1 MAWPVHLD
9 ARSCWTTS
17 WPPPMKIVFLG
28 SVPLNSSP
36 PSWWIVSRGI
46 PFHPL
51 WFSEEKVVEWEARRS
66 WDPRRRGRCGQL
78 LLVKFCLDIRRSK
91 LCLGVLPLAE
101 SVGGC
106 SRLRSSRNR
115 VFPQRSVGFVIYV
128 FLFFSFG
135 NGLCLK
141 VSFVFVCVA
150 SWPRAWAGFLPWWK
164 WVSRPTWCRGGASK
178 LANWLAK
185 VLPL

>member
-1 MAWPVHLD
+1 MSAVLYWPVHLD

-17 WPPPMKIVFLG
+17 GPPSMKIVFLG

-78 LLVKFCLDIRRSK
+78 FLIKFRLDIGRSK
-91 LCLGVLPLAE
+91 LCLGVLLLVE
-101 SVGGC
+101 GVGGC
-106 SRLRSSRNR
+106 SRLRASRIGYFRNGALGLLYTC
-115 VFPQRSVGFVIYV
+115 F
-128 FLFFSFG
+128 FFSSG
-135 NGLCLK
+135 NGLCVK
-141 VSFVFVCVA
+141 IKFVFVCVA
-150 SWPRAWAGFLPWWK
+150 GWPPA
-164 WVSRPTWCRGGASK
+164 
-178 LANWLAK
+178 
-185 VLPL
+185 